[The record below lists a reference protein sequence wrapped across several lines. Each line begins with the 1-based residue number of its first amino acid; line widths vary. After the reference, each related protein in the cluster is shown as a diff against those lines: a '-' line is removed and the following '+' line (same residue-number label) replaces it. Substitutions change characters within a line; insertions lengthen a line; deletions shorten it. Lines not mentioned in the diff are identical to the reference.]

1 MFVFQIGEI
10 YNTVENHENMSECQE
25 VILVL
30 ENYTRDF
37 KSLCEW
43 FRLKWDYDN
52 TPSPNRPL
60 SLAWEVRKTSPA
72 KPELRKTRSCKSSP
86 SVSGKNSPCLSG
98 KNSPSPSTGKVSPN
112 LTSHKIS
119 PSSSGKIS
127 PKTMAGCLSPKQ
139 KAEITNAFFSKVEKI
154 IEGQVA
160 NSVSK
165 SEEDLRA
172 GGDAQTIKA
181 EAQQNV
187 DEHGGSSKQDV
198 VSSKTLSVPGTPEKL
213 PKVEVGTATEFP
225 SLPTPRKAIIIRKNS
240 SKNVICSESNAGS
253 STEIIQK
260 FSDKPKT
267 VIKRSTDANK
277 AALPAHVKHTTD
289 ILDAL
294 ENEHLNVA
302 KSIKMSEDT
311 VIIVKN
317 IESIPE
323 SVHQMNAK
331 NIEITAS
338 MNDPAVIKV
347 VLKSKDTERVPEIV
361 DVKQNKDD
369 EVTDENA
376 KISNDCD
383 NPIAL
388 VSKPAYSQAASKP
401 KPAVTTVPAG
411 RHPLTESKP
420 NTLVASSSAGSVPIK
435 HMGASNKPHVK
446 ITLNDSKMMRS
457 KTIAE
462 IKQGPSRKIEAKPVN
477 VNRNN
482 VKQVPNRNVGS
493 YPFNLTVGR
502 GKLFEGNTTRVI
514 SNLSRVD
521 MTKPKMANNV
531 LRPNNLPIKKE
542 SPVTKSTSNKSDKPS
557 NALTN
562 GFKNDAKPYFNFLH
576 PSPFPCSDAMY
587 SSSETIVNSRH
598 ELYHVESNESIRTL
612 CPDGESNMFN
622 GSFAGSVEV
631 LNIIDGNGGLINQ
644 GGNDGWLT
652 VKSRRLNKNSQAKK
666 SSSHWANRYHQPS
679 ATASLPTLNMIESPK
694 EGTSKISDFAKL
706 AIPVE
711 NNSSNKDYAGK
722 KKGDASKQKKKPE
735 NKKNVELKGNSNM
748 LRQKSDITG
757 MKSKGAKES
766 MKHNTKCISPKD
778 LQHIDAKYTQKIFDD
793 SDYLPRS
800 KKFKG
805 KYTKMHF
812 SSEDLSE
819 CKLPSDETVGRIT
832 VVAKK
837 TVFKMPD
844 FDSSPKIK
852 TTVHLSLESLN
863 SDSCTSTSLEHITA
877 INEKLTFSEISIDAD
892 LKLLKSSEVYDGD
905 NDEAKDTVSDNL
917 DTEANEIEMMTNQ
930 IEENERKMDLA
941 LDWQSEEDQ
950 RKLSEEEELL
960 NQQIQELQQGSDF
973 DMDTETDDTEVSIIS
988 SLNCWWIYGNTS
1000 LFFINKVFNSRRCC
1014 IRPLLKKNYT
1024 LILLINLELDHI
1036 IVYSKTLTYE

>member
-1 MFVFQIGEI
+1 
-10 YNTVENHENMSECQE
+10 MSECQE

-98 KNSPSPSTGKVSPN
+98 KNSPCPSTGKVSPN

-127 PKTMAGCLSPKQ
+127 PRIMAGCLSPKQ

-160 NSVSK
+160 NSI
-165 SEEDLRA
+165 SESEDDLRA
-172 GGDAQTIKA
+172 GGDAYIIKA
-181 EAQQNV
+181 ETEQIV
-187 DEHGGSSKQDV
+187 DEHDSQKQDV
-198 VSSKTLSVPGTPEKL
+198 VSSKILSVPVTPEKL
-213 PKVEVGTATEFP
+213 PKVEIGTATEFP
-225 SLPTPRKAIIIRKNS
+225 SLPTPRKAIVVRKSS
-240 SKNVICSESNAGS
+240 SKSVPSSESNAGS
-253 STEIIQK
+253 STEIVQK
-260 FSDKPKT
+260 VNDKPKS
-267 VIKRSTDANK
+267 VIKKSADAK
-277 AALPAHVKHTTD
+277 KPVLLAHVKHTTD

-311 VIIVKN
+311 VVIVKN
-317 IESIPE
+317 VESIPE

-347 VLKSKDTERVPEIV
+347 NLKSSEDSEQAPEMV
-361 DVKQNKDD
+361 DGKQDKEE

-376 KISNDCD
+376 KISNDSD

-420 NTLVASSSAGSVPIK
+420 ITLVTSSSTGSAPTKNMAV
-435 HMGASNKPHVK
+435 ANKPHVK
-446 ITLNDSKMMRS
+446 INLNDGKMMRS

-462 IKQGPSRKIEAKPVN
+462 IKQGPCRKIEAKPVN

-502 GKLFEGNTTRVI
+502 GKLFEGNTTRVT

-521 MTKPKMANNV
+521 TTKPKVANNV

-542 SPVTKSTSNKSDKPS
+542 ISVTKSAADKSDKPP

-562 GFKNDAKPYFNFLH
+562 GFKNDVKPYFNFLQ

-598 ELYHVESNESIRTL
+598 ELSHVESNESIRTL
-612 CPDGESNMFN
+612 CPDGESHLYN
-622 GSFAGSVEV
+622 GTFAGSVEV

-694 EGTSKISDFAKL
+694 EGKSKISDFVKL
-706 AIPVE
+706 AITVE

-722 KKGDASKQKKKPE
+722 KKSDASKQKKKPE
-735 NKKNVELKGNSNM
+735 HKKNAELRGNSNM

-766 MKHNTKCISPKD
+766 MKYNTKCISPKD
-778 LQHIDAKYTQKIFDD
+778 LQYIDAKYTEKIFDD

-819 CKLPSDETVGRIT
+819 CKLPSDENVGRIT

-877 INEKLTFSEISIDAD
+877 MNEKLTSSEISIDAD
-892 LKLLKSSEVYDGD
+892 LKLLKNSEVYDGD

-988 SLNCWWIYGNTS
+988 PLNRWKICCYLS
-1000 LFFINKVFNSRRCC
+1000 LFLTNREELMDHN
-1014 IRPLLKKNYT
+1014 
-1024 LILLINLELDHI
+1024 IL
-1036 IVYSKTLTYE
+1036 

>member
-98 KNSPSPSTGKVSPN
+98 KNSPCSSTGKVSPN

-127 PKTMAGCLSPKQ
+127 PRTMAGCISPKQ
-139 KAEITNAFFSKVEKI
+139 KADITNAFFSKVEKI
-154 IEGQVA
+154 VEGQVA

-165 SEEDLRA
+165 CEDDLRA
-172 GGDAQTIKA
+172 GGDANTIKT
-181 EAQQNV
+181 EEEQIPH
-187 DEHGGSSKQDV
+187 EHGDSSKQDV
-198 VSSKTLSVPGTPEKL
+198 FSIKTLSVPGTPEKL
-213 PKVEVGTATEFP
+213 PKVEIGTATEFP
-225 SLPTPRKAIIIRKNS
+225 SLPTPRKAIVIRKNS
-240 SKNVICSESNAGS
+240 SKNVPSSESNTGS
-253 STEIIQK
+253 STEIVQK
-260 FSDKPKT
+260 LNDKPKA
-267 VIKRSTDANK
+267 VIKKSTDAK
-277 AALPAHVKHTTD
+277 KPALPAHVKHTTD

-294 ENEHLNVA
+294 ENEHLNVT

-311 VIIVKN
+311 VVIVKN

-331 NIEITAS
+331 NIEITAF
-338 MNDPAVIKV
+338 MNDTPVVKV
-347 VLKSKDTERVPEIV
+347 DLKSSEDGEQIADIV
-361 DVKQNKDD
+361 DVKNDR
-369 EVTDENA
+369 EEEATDENA
-376 KISNDCD
+376 KISNDSD

-411 RHPLTESKP
+411 RHALTESKP
-420 NTLVASSSAGSVPIK
+420 NTSVTSSSAGSVPTK
-435 HMGASNKPHVK
+435 HMAGTNKPHVK
-446 ITLNDSKMMRS
+446 ITLTDSKMMRS

-462 IKQGPSRKIEAKPVN
+462 IKQGPCRKIEAKPVN

-482 VKQVPNRNVGS
+482 VKQIPNRNVGS

-502 GKLFEGNTTRVI
+502 GKLFEGNTTRVTG
-514 SNLSRVD
+514 NLSRVE
-521 MTKPKMANNV
+521 MTKPKVANNF
-531 LRPNNLPIKKE
+531 LRPNILPIKKE
-542 SPVTKSTSNKSDKPS
+542 TSVTKSTTDKSDKPNS
-557 NALTN
+557 LIN
-562 GFKNDAKPYFNFLH
+562 GFKNDVKPYFNFLQ

-598 ELYHVESNESIRTL
+598 ELSHVESNESIRTL
-612 CPDGESNMFN
+612 CPDGENHMYN
-622 GSFAGSVEV
+622 GTFAGSVEV
-631 LNIIDGNGGLINQ
+631 LNIIDSNGGQINQ

-679 ATASLPTLNMIESPK
+679 ATASLPTLNTIESPK
-694 EGTSKISDFAKL
+694 EGKSKINDFVKL
-706 AIPVE
+706 AITVE

-722 KKGDASKQKKKPE
+722 KKSEASKQKKKPE
-735 NKKNVELKGNSNM
+735 NKKNAELKGNSNM

-766 MKHNTKCISPKD
+766 SMMYNTKCISPKD
-778 LQHIDAKYTQKIFDD
+778 LQFIDAKYTEKVFDD

-819 CKLPSDETVGRIT
+819 CKLPSDQNVGRIT

-877 INEKLTFSEISIDAD
+877 MNEKLTLSEISIDAD
-892 LKLLKSSEVYDGD
+892 LKSLKSSEVYDGD

-973 DMDTETDDTEVSIIS
+973 DMDTETDDTEVSIHLS
-988 SLNCWWIYGNTS
+988 RSVVAS
-1000 LFFINKVFNSRRCC
+1000 LFFS
-1014 IRPLLKKNYT
+1014 
-1024 LILLINLELDHI
+1024 
-1036 IVYSKTLTYE
+1036 